1 MPVCEKRRFVMGFFD
16 NAKETL
22 SSTGKVVAD
31 AAVNTTQVTKLKV
44 EIKSKESFIEK
55 QYISIGQKVYEAE
68 KEKEESEYEEV
79 FLIKQTEEEIAALQ
93 AEIKAHKD

>member
-1 MPVCEKRRFVMGFFD
+1 MGFFD

>member
-1 MPVCEKRRFVMGFFD
+1 MGFFD
-16 NAKETL
+16 SAKDAL

-79 FLIKQTEEEIAALQ
+79 FLIKQTEEEIGQLQ
-93 AEIKAHKD
+93 EQIKALKAE

>member
-1 MPVCEKRRFVMGFFD
+1 MGFFD
-16 NAKETL
+16 SAKDAL

-55 QYISIGQKVYEAE
+55 QYIAIGQKVYAEE
-68 KEKEESEYEEV
+68 KEKEESAYEEV
-79 FLIKQTEEEIAALQ
+79 FLIKQTEEEIERIQ
-93 AEIKAHKD
+93 NEIKGLKENA

>member
-1 MPVCEKRRFVMGFFD
+1 MGFFN
-16 NAKETL
+16 NAKDAI

-79 FLIKQTEEEIAALQ
+79 FLIKQTEEEIAQIQ
-93 AEIKAHKD
+93 AEIKELKAD

>member
-1 MPVCEKRRFVMGFFD
+1 MGFFD

-79 FLIKQTEEEIAALQ
+79 FLIRQTEEEIAALQ
-93 AEIKAHKD
+93 EEIKAHKD